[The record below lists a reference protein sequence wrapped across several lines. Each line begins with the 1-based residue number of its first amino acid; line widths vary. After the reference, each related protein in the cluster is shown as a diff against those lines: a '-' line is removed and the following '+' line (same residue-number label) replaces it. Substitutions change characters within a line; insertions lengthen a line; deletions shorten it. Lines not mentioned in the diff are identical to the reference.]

1 MKKAVMYGAGNIGR
15 GFIGK
20 VFSESGYEVCF
31 LDISQPLIDE
41 INRRGE
47 YNVRIV
53 SGDTTVD
60 ETIVNVRAVNG
71 ATEQAV
77 EEIVTCDAMATAVG
91 VNALPKLAPVI
102 AKAVIARMERGL
114 KPLDIILCE
123 NQLECDVLMRGWIY
137 EHLTDE
143 QCRWADDN
151 LGLVEASIGRMV
163 PSLPPELR
171 AIDPLLICVEPY
183 ADLPVD
189 KHGFKGEIPPLK
201 GLIPYAPFSY
211 CIRRKLFIHNGGH
224 AACAYLGWLKGCQ
237 YIWQAIAD
245 PDVYAATRA
254 YMLACAQALVAEFGE
269 SHRADVEGN
278 VEDLLSRFGNKAL
291 GDTIARVGGDP
302 VRKLRRNDR
311 IIGAALYCMEQGVD
325 PSPVVR
331 IVEAALGFNP
341 EGDPTAAKV
350 QDALREGGAERVMTE
365 YMGLTPDEPLYRLIA
380 NAIKG
385 GN

>member
-31 LDISQPLIDE
+31 IDISPALIDE

-47 YNVRIV
+47 YSVRIV
-53 SGDTTVD
+53 SGDTSVD
-60 ETIVNVRAVNG
+60 EPVRNVRAVSG
-71 ATEQAV
+71 LTEQAV
-77 EEIVTCDAMATAVG
+77 DEIVTCDAMATAVG

-102 AKAVIARMERGL
+102 AKAAIARMERGL

-137 EHLTDE
+137 EHLNDE
-143 QCRWADDN
+143 QRRWADDN

-171 AIDPLLICVEPY
+171 ALDPLLICVEPY

-189 KHGFKGEIPPLK
+189 RHGFKGEIPQLK

-224 AACAYLGWLKGCQ
+224 AVCAYLGWQKGYK

-245 PDVYAATRA
+245 PDVYDATRA
-254 YMLACAQALVAEFGE
+254 FMLASAQALIAEFGE
-269 SHRADVEGN
+269 SVRADVEAN
-278 VEDLLSRFGNKAL
+278 VDDLLARFGNKAL
-291 GDTIARVGGDP
+291 GDTVARVGGDP
-302 VRKLRRNDR
+302 ARKLRRNDR
-311 IIGAALYCMEQGVD
+311 IIGAALYCLEQGVD
-325 PSPVVR
+325 PAPIISVVK
-331 IVEAALGFNP
+331 AALAFDN
-341 EGDPTAAKV
+341 EADPTASKV
-350 QDALREGGAERVMTE
+350 QQALREGGAERVMAE
-365 YMGLTPDEPLYRLIA
+365 FMGLTPDEPLYSMIA
-380 NAIKG
+380 DAVRG

>member
-53 SGDTTVD
+53 SGDTAVD
-60 ETIVNVRAVNG
+60 ETVVNVRAVNG

-143 QCRWADDN
+143 QRRWADDN

-365 YMGLTPDEPLYRLIA
+365 YMGLTPDEPLYGLIA

>member
-53 SGDTTVD
+53 SGDTAVD
-60 ETIVNVRAVNG
+60 ETVVNVRAVNG

-137 EHLTDE
+137 ECLSNE
-143 QCRWADDN
+143 QRRWADDN

-365 YMGLTPDEPLYRLIA
+365 YMGLTPDEPLYGLIA

>member
-53 SGDTTVD
+53 SGDTAVD
-60 ETIVNVRAVNG
+60 ETVVNVRAVNG

-77 EEIVTCDAMATAVG
+77 EEIVSCDAMATAVG

-102 AKAVIARMERGL
+102 AKAVIARMEGGL

-143 QCRWADDN
+143 QRRWADDN

-325 PSPVVR
+325 PSPVVH

>member
-60 ETIVNVRAVNG
+60 ETVVNVRAVNG

-291 GDTIARVGGDP
+291 SDTIARVGGDP

>member
-60 ETIVNVRAVNG
+60 ETVVNVRAVNG

>member
-31 LDISQPLIDE
+31 LDISQSLIDE

-53 SGDTTVD
+53 SGDTAVD
-60 ETIVNVRAVNG
+60 ETVVNVRAVNG

-143 QCRWADDN
+143 QRCWADDN

-224 AACAYLGWLKGCQ
+224 AACAYLGWLKGYQ

-325 PSPVVR
+325 PSPVVH

-365 YMGLTPDEPLYRLIA
+365 YMGLTPDEPLYALIA

>member
-102 AKAVIARMERGL
+102 AKAVIASMERGL

-224 AACAYLGWLKGCQ
+224 AACAYLGWLKGYQ

>member
-60 ETIVNVRAVNG
+60 ETVVNVRAVNG

-77 EEIVTCDAMATAVG
+77 EEIVSCDAMATAVG

-102 AKAVIARMERGL
+102 AKAVIARMEGGL

-143 QCRWADDN
+143 QRRWADDN

-325 PSPVVR
+325 PSPVVH